1 MKRKGDNMFLD
12 TKNKSIRFT
21 GRWDT
26 AGNNAVTTAPGGMI
40 EIAYRGRAAVL
51 KFDTGMNMHP
61 YPHLWI
67 QVDDGAKVE
76 TTVDRV
82 IRIEAPQDGYHVIK
96 VIYKSAVEVQHRWYA
111 PLIGKLNFEGAEVYG
126 EGAELPE
133 DNRKIIEFIGDSIT
147 EGVLIDEFYHFDQ
160 TDQFNRPVQDDSTA
174 TYAYLTAEALGMKPV
189 IMGYGAVGVTHG
201 GCGSVPK
208 AADAYPYNFAGSKA
222 KAQGS
227 DIIVINHGANDAWG
241 SEEAY
246 ITEYEGLLKEVRGI
260 NPKSEIVVLSAF
272 YGVYPDALKELVER
286 FNKENGD
293 NIGFIDSKGWIPKE
307 PLHPLR
313 DGHKTIAEKLTAE
326 LKKMFNL

>member
-1 MKRKGDNMFLD
+1 MFLD
-12 TKNKSIRFT
+12 IKSKAIRFT

-26 AGNNAVTTAPGGMI
+26 NGDCAITTAPGGMI
-40 EIAYRGRAAVL
+40 EVAYKGKAAVL
-51 KFDTGMNMHP
+51 KFNTEMNMQP

-67 QVDDGAKVE
+67 QVDGGAKVE
-76 TTVDRV
+76 TAVDRV
-82 IRIEAPQDGYHVIK
+82 IRIEAPEDGNHVIK
-96 VIYKSAVEVQHRWYA
+96 VIYKSAVEIQHRWYG
-111 PLIGKLNFEGAEVYG
+111 PLIGKLSFMGAEVYG
-126 EGAELPE
+126 EEGELPE

-160 TDQFNRPVQDDSTA
+160 YDQFNRPVQDDSTA
-174 TYAYLTAEALGMKPV
+174 TYAYLTAMALGMKPV

-241 SEEAY
+241 TEEAY
-246 ITEYEGLLKEVRGI
+246 ISEYKNLLDVVRKV
-260 NPKSEIVVLSAF
+260 NPESKIVVLSAF
-272 YGVYPDALKELVER
+272 YGVYPEALKALVEKY
-286 FNKENGD
+286 NSENGD
-293 NIGFIDSKGWIPKE
+293 SIKFIDTKSWIPKE

-313 DGHKTIAEKLTAE
+313 DGHRIVAENLTRE
-326 LKKMFNL
+326 LKRIFGI

>member
-1 MKRKGDNMFLD
+1 MFLD
-12 TKNKSIRFT
+12 IKSKAIRFT

-26 AGNNAVTTAPGGMI
+26 NGDCAITTAPGGMI
-40 EIAYRGRAAVL
+40 EVAYKGKAAVL
-51 KFDTGMNMHP
+51 KFNTEMNMQP

-67 QVDDGAKVE
+67 QVDGGAKVE
-76 TTVDRV
+76 TAVDRV
-82 IRIEAPQDGYHVIK
+82 IRIEAPEDGNHVIK
-96 VIYKSAVEVQHRWYA
+96 VIYKSAVEIQHRWYG
-111 PLIGKLNFEGAEVYG
+111 PLIGKLCFTGAEVYG
-126 EGAELPE
+126 EEGELPE

-160 TDQFNRPVQDDSTA
+160 YDQFNRPVQDDSTA
-174 TYAYLTAEALGMKPV
+174 TYAYLTAMALGMKPV

-241 SEEAY
+241 TEEAY
-246 ITEYEGLLKEVRGI
+246 ISEYKNLLDVVRKV
-260 NPKSEIVVLSAF
+260 NPESKIVVLSAF
-272 YGVYPDALKELVER
+272 YGVYPEALKALVEKY
-286 FNKENGD
+286 NAENGD
-293 NIGFIDSKGWIPKE
+293 SIKFIDTKGWIPKE

-313 DGHKTIAEKLTAE
+313 DGHRIVAENLTRE
-326 LKKMFNL
+326 LKRIFGI